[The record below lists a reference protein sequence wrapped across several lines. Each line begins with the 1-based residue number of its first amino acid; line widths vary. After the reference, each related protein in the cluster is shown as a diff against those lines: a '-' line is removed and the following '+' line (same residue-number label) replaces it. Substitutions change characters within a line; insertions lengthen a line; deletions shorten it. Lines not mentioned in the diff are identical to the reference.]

1 MACGR
6 VLGERSVRAMRV
18 QVLPDRAAVAGDCGV
33 VAPCWVSIFP
43 SSGVDAPARTT
54 LPAAFAAVR
63 NGAGQVLV
71 VRRFDGGN
79 WDLPGGRI
87 EVGETAGQAV
97 IREVA
102 RSPGCASPSPGYP
115 ATGIYR
121 LAAAQAAGV
130 SEALLVVKRLVRAP
144 VAVAQPRR
152 PGVHFRV
159 HFRRSEYP
167 MRLETVG

>member
-1 MACGR
+1 
-6 VLGERSVRAMRV
+6 VRAMRV

-71 VRRFDGGN
+71 VRRVDGGN
-79 WDLPGGRI
+79 WDLPGGQI

-102 RSPGCASPSPGYP
+102 K
-115 ATGIYR
+115 
-121 LAAAQAAGV
+121 
-130 SEALLVVKRLVRAP
+130 E
-144 VAVAQPRR
+144 
-152 PGVHFRV
+152 PGVRIALAGLSGD
-159 HFRRSEYP
+159 RYISARSRASGRSE
-167 MRLETVG
+167 